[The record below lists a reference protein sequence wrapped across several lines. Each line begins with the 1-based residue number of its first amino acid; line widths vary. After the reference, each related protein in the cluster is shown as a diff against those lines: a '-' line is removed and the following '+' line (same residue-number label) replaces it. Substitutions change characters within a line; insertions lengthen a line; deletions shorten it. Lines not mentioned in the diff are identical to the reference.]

1 MRKLSFFLAAA
12 VLVATSG
19 MAGTAPDRLPG
30 VGTFAF
36 EAAPAAVMVA
46 AR

>member
-1 MRKLSFFLAAA
+1 MRKISLILAAA
-12 VLVATSG
+12 VLLATST

-30 VGTFAF
+30 AGTFAF
-36 EAAPAAVMVA
+36 QDAPAAIMVA

>member
-12 VLVATSG
+12 VLLATSSV
-19 MAGTAPDRLPG
+19 AGTAPDRLPG
-30 VGTFAF
+30 VGTFVF
-36 EAAPAAVMVA
+36 EAAPTAVMVA